1 MPDVYTVLIGIAY
14 AVCVVLGCLLIY
26 RGIQHYRGSLSRNTT
41 QGAEV
46 ENF

>member
-26 RGIQHYRGSLSRNTT
+26 RGIHRWRGGKTDNQTT
-41 QGAEV
+41 
-46 ENF
+46 

>member
-14 AVCVVLGCLLIY
+14 AVCVVLGCLLFY
-26 RGIQHYRGSLSRNTT
+26 RGIQHLRSSPSRNTT
-41 QGAEV
+41 QGTEV